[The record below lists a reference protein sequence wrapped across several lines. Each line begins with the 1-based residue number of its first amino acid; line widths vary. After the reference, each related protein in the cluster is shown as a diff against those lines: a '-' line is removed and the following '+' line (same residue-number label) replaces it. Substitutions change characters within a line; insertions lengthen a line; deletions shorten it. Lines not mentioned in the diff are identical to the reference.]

1 MVRDGGLEVEVYLY
15 GFPEVS
21 ECPGST
27 GGNQRSWTSDFSSEA
42 ERIIF
47 GGEGVESLRGLGGMG
62 GGAGV
67 CRRREVGPGVA

>member
-1 MVRDGGLEVEVYLY
+1 VVRDGGLEEEVYLY
-15 GFPEVS
+15 FPETG

-47 GGEGVESLRGLGGMG
+47 GGDGVDSLRGLGGIG

-67 CRRREVGPGVA
+67 CSRSEVGPGVT